1 MNKKAIQLVL
11 FLFFAVGSLSAQNI
25 QIHYDFG
32 REIYDKD
39 QSDRA
44 RITTTLEM
52 FKPDSWGSTFYFV
65 DLNIG
70 RAGVSTAYTEIAR
83 NINFS
88 KDCPLSAHIE
98 YNGGLFHSK
107 NGAGNINNAYLL
119 GTSYTW
125 NASDFSRG
133 FSLTPSYKYIQKND
147 QPNNFQFTATWYIN
161 WADGLYSFKGFFDI
175 WREQT
180 GGSLT
185 KMVSEPQF
193 WINLNKLPNN
203 SCKYPISIGTEIEL
217 SKGFVNS
224 FMEDEF
230 YCIPTI
236 AMKWT
241 F

>member
-1 MNKKAIQLVL
+1 MKRQKIQLVL
-11 FLFFAVGSLSAQNI
+11 FFLLSVVSVSAQNI

-32 REIYDKD
+32 REIYDQD
-39 QSDRA
+39 QSNRA

-52 FKPDSWGSTFYFV
+52 FKPDAWGSTFYFV
-65 DLNIG
+65 DLDVTQS
-70 RAGVSTAYTEIAR
+70 GVSTAYAEISR
-83 NINFS
+83 NINFT
-88 KDCPLSAHIE
+88 KNGPLSAHIE

-107 NGAGNINNAYLL
+107 GNGGNINNAYLL
-119 GTSYTW
+119 GPTYTW

-133 FSLTPSYKYIQKND
+133 FSLTPMYKYIQKND
-147 QPNNFQFTATWYIN
+147 KPNNFQFTATWYIN
-161 WADGLYSFKGFFDI
+161 WANGLYTFDGFFDI
-175 WREQT
+175 WREKT

-185 KMVSEPQF
+185 KMISEPQF

-203 SCKYPISIGTEIEL
+203 VCKYPISIGSEVEL